1 MFENI
6 VGNDKIKELLQN
18 SIKNKKVSHSYLFIG
33 QEGIGKKMIAM
44 DFAKA
49 ILCLDEKSKY
59 CNVCKSC
66 IEFDSNNNPDFKILE
81 PDGNSIKIEQ
91 IRELQSKIIEKPI
104 ISSKKVYIINDSDKM
119 TKEAQNCLLKTL
131 EEPPEFATIILI
143 GANESA
149 YLSTIKS
156 RCMILH
162 FENIQDEK
170 LKEILKNK
178 FNQKLDNEM
187 LLKFSQGS
195 ISRAI
200 NIIENKEIYEKIE
213 EIISNIHK
221 KDIIEIMKMS
231 EIIYKSKEII
241 NDILENINIQLM
253 ELSKKSYVY
262 LECIDIVENTKKR
275 LKMNANYDMCI
286 DNMLLQMKEKLN
298 I

>member
-1 MFENI
+1 MFEKI

-91 IRELQSKIIEKPI
+91 IREMQSKIIEKPI

-149 YLSTIKS
+149 YLNTIKS

-170 LKEILKNK
+170 LKEILINK

-200 NIIENKEIYEKIE
+200 NIIENKEIYEKVE

-221 KDIIEIMKMS
+221 KDIIEIIKMS

-253 ELSKKSYVY
+253 ELSKNSYAY